1 MQVFDSD
8 SRTEDANG
16 WESLVGAVSF
26 STDWIQLQA
35 SARWSYLDVFL
46 MSLQFVR
53 VIVLTSS
60 SPFFSMWKC
69 KFWNTEK

>member
-16 WESLVGAVSF
+16 WESLVWAILF
-26 STDWIQLQA
+26 STDWIQLRA

-46 MSLQFVR
+46 MSLPFAR
-53 VIVLTSS
+53 VIVLTS
-60 SPFFSMWKC
+60 
-69 KFWNTEK
+69 